1 MNSVFEVL
9 NPWADVDPI
18 PLEGLS
24 PRLGDLTGKTIGF
37 LNNRKKAAVPIE
49 TVIENRL
56 KETFPGVKTTWYSM
70 PRSMCDMG
78 GHPGDQGFPGEEAK
92 TEFAEWVKGVD
103 AVIAALGD

>member
-1 MNSVFEVL
+1 MSSVFEVL
-9 NPWADVDPI
+9 SPWADVDPV

-56 KETFPGVKTTWYSM
+56 KELFPGVKTTWYSM
-70 PRSMCDMG
+70 PRSMTDMG
-78 GHPGDQGFPGEEAK
+78 GKPGDQGFPGEETKA
-92 TEFAEWVKGVD
+92 EFAEWVKGVD
-103 AVIAALGD
+103 AVIAAVGD